1 MGLET
6 PLALLALLGIVIPLV
21 VHRMRNRELPRVVLP
36 TFALLSRALARS
48 QNRRAFTDL
57 LLLLVRIAVVA
68 AAVLALAAPYVRSRL
83 RFGDGRRANVAIVID
98 DSLSMARRDGGS
110 SLLEAERAR
119 AREVLAALPEGSE
132 ISVVLAGKPARVLI
146 PLSRD
151 VSNAARTL
159 ERAPLSAVRSNDLA
173 GAVDLALRQQH
184 RGVLAERRLLVLSDF
199 ARHTALNPAELKGLE
214 LEGAAISFERIG
226 TAPDKPNLYIAHA
239 HATADPTRPNETS
252 IAVELRAT
260 GHELADE
267 GLQVR
272 VEVEMNG
279 KVASRG
285 SATFERGVA
294 KAVLHIPTPPASE
307 TTQASVRVIHDDALA
322 ADNQASIVLGDA
334 DAVRLLLVNGDPQPS
349 SRNDELYYVTRALSL
364 MPPLELTLHT
374 QTVDALSLAHVDLS
388 GSDVVLLANV
398 PAPEAGLAKRLVS
411 FVEAGGGLIIAAG
424 SRVDAA
430 AYNAR
435 FSSILPSHVRGTA
448 RCNDLHFVLGPSHGA
463 LSEGLAGLR
472 EVRSKERLLIEP
484 RAQLESLLQYED
496 QLPALVGRN
505 VGDGRCLLLAASLDT
520 EYGDLPL
527 RPGFLPLLAAMIR
540 DAAGA
545 TAAARANVAP
555 GDSLALPAPRAE
567 HFVEVRGPDGRTQR
581 FWGSQSA
588 EAPRFSA
595 TDALGVFEIRAGD
608 SADERAAKLKATF
621 VVAPPQDES
630 DLTPGVVPNLGA
642 DVQPI
647 AEPVTVHVPF
657 APWIWLAVF
666 ALVVLEGV
674 LRVRRRW
681 AA

>member
-6 PLALLALLGIVIPLV
+6 PLALLGLLGIVIPLV

-48 QNRRAFTDL
+48 QSKRAFTDL
-57 LLLLVRIAVVA
+57 LLLVVRIAVIA
-68 AAVLALAAPYVRSRL
+68 AAVIALAAPYVRSRL

-98 DSLSMARRDGGS
+98 DSLSMARREGGS
-110 SLLEAERAR
+110 SLIEAERTR
-119 AREVLAALPEGSE
+119 AREVLAALPDGSE
-132 ISVVLAGKPARVLI
+132 VSVVLAGKPARVLI
-146 PLSRD
+146 PLTRD

-159 ERAPLSAVRSNDLA
+159 ERAPLSAVRSNDLGQA
-173 GAVDLALRQQH
+173 LELALRQQH
-184 RGVLAERRLLVLSDF
+184 RGVLAERRVLVLSDF
-199 ARHTALNPAELKGLE
+199 ARHTALNPAELKGFE

-226 TAPDKPNLYIAHA
+226 TAPDKPNLYVAHA

-252 IAVELRAT
+252 IAIEIRST
-260 GHELADE
+260 GSDLDGE
-267 GLQVR
+267 GLQAR
-272 VEVEMNG
+272 VEVEVNG

-285 SATFERGVA
+285 SAPFERGVA
-294 KAVLHIPTPPASE
+294 KTVLHIPSPPASE
-307 TTQASVRVIHDDALA
+307 TTQAVVRIVSDDALA

-334 DAVRLLLVNGDPQPS
+334 DAVRLLLVNGDPQPA
-349 SRNDELYYVTRALSL
+349 SRNDELYYVTRALAL

-388 GSDVVLLANV
+388 GSDVVILANV
-398 PAPEAGLAKRLVS
+398 PAPEAALAKRLVD

-424 SRVDAA
+424 PRVDAA

-435 FSSILPSHVRGTA
+435 LGGVLPSHVRGSA
-448 RCNDLHFVLGPSHGA
+448 RCNDLHFALGSSPGA
-463 LSEGLAGLR
+463 LPEGLAGLR

-484 RAQLESLLQYED
+484 QAQLESLLSYED
-496 QLPALVGRN
+496 ELPALVARN
-505 VGDGRCLLLAASLDT
+505 QGEGRCLLLAASLDT

-555 GDSLALPAPRAE
+555 GDSITLSAPRPD
-567 HFVEVRGPDGRTQR
+567 HFVEVRAPGGQTQR
-581 FWGSQSA
+581 FWGQQPA
-588 EAPRFSA
+588 EAPKFSA
-595 TDALGVFEIRAGD
+595 TDALGVFEIRAG
-608 SADERAAKLKATF
+608 AAANEHAAKLKATF

-630 DLTPGVVPNLGA
+630 DLTPGVVPELGA

-657 APWIWLAVF
+657 APWLWLAVF
-666 ALVVLEGV
+666 GLVVLEGV

-681 AA
+681 AV